1 MFGVP
6 LGTHL
11 FGGGYPLAFLPVI
24 AALLA
29 LGWLAARRSR
39 RIAAATDAAQPP
51 GVVGL
56 LPYLSVL
63 SVAVVPLAAA
73 LYLVTTL
80 AWTAAENTVL
90 RRGLPAG

>member
-1 MFGVP
+1 V
-6 LGTHL
+6 
-11 FGGGYPLAFLPVI
+11 A
-24 AALLA
+24 
-29 LGWLAARRSR
+29 
-39 RIAAATDAAQPP
+39 
-51 GVVGL
+51 GL

-80 AWTAAENTVL
+80 AWTAVENMVL